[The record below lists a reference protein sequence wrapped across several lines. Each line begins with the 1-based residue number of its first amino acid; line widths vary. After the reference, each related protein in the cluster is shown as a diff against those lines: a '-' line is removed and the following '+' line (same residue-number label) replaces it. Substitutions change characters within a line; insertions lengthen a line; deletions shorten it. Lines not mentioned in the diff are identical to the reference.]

1 MTHTGHI
8 LLETYV
14 IEYGRSP
21 AIIIFCLEPTFDLNL
36 GRVSSNSCFRFF
48 FVENV
53 EIPKWVMRFDLEIE
67 IISEQEMPNIEF

>member
-21 AIIIFCLEPTFDLNL
+21 AIMIFCLEPTFDLNL
-36 GRVSSNSCFRFF
+36 DHVSSDSYFRFSLLRMLKYQN
-48 FVENV
+48 E
-53 EIPKWVMRFDLEIE
+53 
-67 IISEQEMPNIEF
+67 S

>member
-21 AIIIFCLEPTFDLNL
+21 AIMIFCLEPTFDLNL
-36 GRVSSNSCFRFF
+36 GRVSSNSLFQVF

-53 EIPKWVMRFDLEIE
+53 EIPKWVMWFDLEIKL
-67 IISEQEMPNIEF
+67 F

>member
-21 AIIIFCLEPTFDLNL
+21 AIMIFCLEPTFDLNL
-36 GRVSSNSCFRFF
+36 GRVSSNSLFQVF

-53 EIPKWVMRFDLEIE
+53 EIPK
-67 IISEQEMPNIEF
+67 

>member
-21 AIIIFCLEPTFDLNL
+21 AIMIFCLEPTFDLNL
-36 GRVSSNSCFRFF
+36 GCVGSNNYFKFF
-48 FVENV
+48 LL
-53 EIPKWVMRFDLEIE
+53 R
-67 IISEQEMPNIEF
+67 SEMPEKFGLE